1 VKTAVLTVLA
11 FILGGTVFYVY
22 SQINTPKLTKTQ
34 TPTLSQVKP
43 TAKVTDQN
51 IPPIKANNKL
61 GKVSGRLSY
70 PSEMIPE
77 LLVVAFN
84 SQDDSEFYYFKTDL
98 NQTNY
103 EIELPEGTYY
113 LVSYV
118 LDEEGSYG
126 GGYTNAVSC
135 GLSVE
140 CENHDLVEID
150 VEKTSVLTNIDL
162 TDWYAPENTFPLKPD
177 VQ

>member
-1 VKTAVLTVLA
+1 MKSVVLTVIA
-11 FILGGTVFYVY
+11 FILGGLAFYTY
-22 SQINTPKLTKTQ
+22 SQTQSPKIITSLTVSPTQKITQTTNPNTPTTK
-34 TPTLSQVKP
+34 PE
-43 TAKVTDQN
+43 
-51 IPPIKANNKL
+51 NKM

-84 SQDDSEFYYFKTDL
+84 SQNLEEYEYIKTEI
-98 NQTNY
+98 NQSSY
-103 EIELPEGTYY
+103 ELELPEGTYF
-113 LVSYV
+113 LVSYI
-118 LDEEGSYG
+118 LDEPGNYG

-150 VEKTSVLTNIDL
+150 VEKTSVLTGIDL
-162 TDWYAPENTFPLKPD
+162 TDWYAPENTFPPKPD